1 MNKQIAWTALAVL
14 MLVAP
19 AAMAEY
25 SDDEG
30 KAFGF
35 RVGYGAE
42 PDQFVFGLQADM
54 GPTYGRLHFVPSID
68 VGLGSEMTTMSL
80 NSDFKIFM
88 PLPNSSLLFY
98 GLAGPTLSHW
108 ILDEAEDDTEIGF
121 SLGAG
126 ARVEFGDI
134 GWYNLEARFGTGDIP
149 ELRIMAGLLFGS
161 R

>member
-42 PDQFVFGLQADM
+42 PDQFVFASPARLR
-54 GPTYGRLHFVPSID
+54 RLHYR
-68 VGLGSEMTTMSL
+68 T
-80 NSDFKIFM
+80 
-88 PLPNSSLLFY
+88 
-98 GLAGPTLSHW
+98 GPKK
-108 ILDEAEDDTEIGF
+108 
-121 SLGAG
+121 
-126 ARVEFGDI
+126 
-134 GWYNLEARFGTGDIP
+134 
-149 ELRIMAGLLFGS
+149 
-161 R
+161 